1 MYLANM
7 AEFSA
12 ESIRQIS
19 RLATN
24 SLSNGTGNLI
34 GVSGNFRGGTGN
46 SGKRPVS
53 VRALHACFR
62 LSGCDLLSTVDSG
75 KEAGDRAK
83 NDGREALGTR
93 IVLAGAFGGL
103 AA

>member
-1 MYLANM
+1 M
-7 AEFSA
+7 ADFSS

-24 SLSNGTGNLI
+24 YLRIGTGNLI
-34 GVSGNFRGGTGN
+34 GVSGNFRGVSGN
-46 SGKRPVS
+46 LGRRLVS

-62 LSGCDLLSTVDSG
+62 LSGCDLLSTVDSV
-75 KEAGDRAK
+75 KEEGDRTK
-83 NDGREALGTR
+83 NDGREALGTG
-93 IVLAGAFGGL
+93 IVLAGAFGRL

>member
-1 MYLANM
+1 M

-24 SLSNGTGNLI
+24 SLRIGTGNLI
-34 GVSGNFRGGTGN
+34 GVSGKFRDKTGN
-46 SGKRPVS
+46 SGKRPGVARVS
-53 VRALHACFR
+53 VRGLHACLR
-62 LSGCDLLSTVDSG
+62 LSGCDLLSTVDSV

-83 NDGREALGTR
+83 NDGREALGTG
-93 IVLAGAFGGL
+93 IVLAGAFGRL